1 MSSPEYSTLK
11 KTLTRF
17 RLSGLSTS
25 ARGAGLGITDEIE
38 RLNYIF
44 EQNETEIGTEGCKE
58 LTREFQSPVKDEALS
73 RPLRN
78 TYQKVETIS
87 DGEIPEDIWQA
98 ISGKMD
104 AGRNILVK
112 GGIDDRKRKTVLA
125 ACERYRK
132 AHPEYR
138 EVYLLVRECTKR
150 TSEMEL
156 CFDRRRYTDNR
167 IQLGYIAE
175 GELLAK
181 EHPEALVV
189 LVLDKVDTMDVLHG
203 LEGFFQFLEK
213 NGNDKLISH
222 DCLLTNMKNF
232 MLFATENTENDNR
245 NVSMDNPAVTQLFQ
259 SVSIWDLQMEK
270 QARHRMV

>member
-1 MSSPEYSTLK
+1 MASPEYSALK

-17 RLSGLSTS
+17 RLSGLSTG
-25 ARGAGLGITDEIE
+25 ARGMGSGITEEIE
-38 RLNYIF
+38 KLNYIF
-44 EQNETEIGTEGCKE
+44 DLNEEEIGTEGCRE
-58 LTREFQSPVKDEALS
+58 LTKEFQSPVKDEVLS
-73 RPLRN
+73 RPLCH
-78 TYQKVETIS
+78 TYHKAEEIPDVEV
-87 DGEIPEDIWQA
+87 PEDIWQT
-98 ISGKMD
+98 ISTGMEAGK
-104 AGRNILVK
+104 NILVQ
-112 GGIDDRKRKTVLA
+112 GGADDRKRQTILA
-125 ACERYRK
+125 ACERYLK
-132 AHPEYR
+132 EHPEYK
-138 EVYLLVRECTKR
+138 ELYLLVRECSKR

-189 LVLDKVDTMDVLHG
+189 LVLDEVDTMDVLHG
-203 LEGFFQFLEK
+203 LGVFFQLLEK
-213 NGNDKLISH
+213 KGNDKLVSH

-245 NVSMDNPAVTQLFQ
+245 NVNMDNPAVSQLFHT
-259 SVSIWDLQMEK
+259 VSIWNPLMEK